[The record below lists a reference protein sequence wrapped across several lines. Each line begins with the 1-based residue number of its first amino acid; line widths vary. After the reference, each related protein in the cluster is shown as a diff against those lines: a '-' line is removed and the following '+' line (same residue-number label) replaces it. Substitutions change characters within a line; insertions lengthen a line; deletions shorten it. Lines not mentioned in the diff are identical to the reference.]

1 MYQAFSGG
9 EDEMRRRYRRWT
21 RRFRSIAFIATV
33 LRTYR
38 EGRRRGRSRLD
49 ALRFGRAV
57 AQWRR
62 HNGTAHS

>member
-1 MYQAFSGG
+1 MRL
-9 EDEMRRRYRRWT
+9 RRRYRRLA
-21 RRFRSIAFIATV
+21 RQFRSIAFITTV
-33 LRTYR
+33 VRSYR
-38 EGRRRGRSRLD
+38 EGRRRGQTRLA

>member
-1 MYQAFSGG
+1 
-9 EDEMRRRYRRWT
+9 MRRRYRRLA
-21 RRFRSIAFIATV
+21 RRFRSIAFLATV
-33 LRTYR
+33 VRTYR

-62 HNGTAHS
+62 HNGPAHS

>member
-1 MYQAFSGG
+1 MRRRL
-9 EDEMRRRYRRWT
+9 RRRYRRLA

-38 EGRRRGRSRLD
+38 EGRRRGQTRLA

-57 AQWRR
+57 ARWLRR
-62 HNGTAHS
+62 MTS

>member
-1 MYQAFSGG
+1 M
-9 EDEMRRRYRRWT
+9 T
-21 RRFRSIAFIATV
+21 RRFRRLARRSRALAFLTDV

-57 AQWRR
+57 ARWHR
-62 HNGTAHS
+62 HNGAPQS

>member
-1 MYQAFSGG
+1 MQ
-9 EDEMRRRYRRWT
+9 RRYRRPYRRLT

-38 EGRRRGRSRLD
+38 EGRRRGRTRLD

-62 HNGTAHS
+62 HNGAAHS

>member
-1 MYQAFSGG
+1 MSRR
-9 EDEMRRRYRRWT
+9 EMRRRYRRLT
-21 RRFRSIAFIATV
+21 RRFRSLAFMATV
-33 LRTYR
+33 FRTYR
-38 EGRRRGRSRLD
+38 EGRRRGQTHLA